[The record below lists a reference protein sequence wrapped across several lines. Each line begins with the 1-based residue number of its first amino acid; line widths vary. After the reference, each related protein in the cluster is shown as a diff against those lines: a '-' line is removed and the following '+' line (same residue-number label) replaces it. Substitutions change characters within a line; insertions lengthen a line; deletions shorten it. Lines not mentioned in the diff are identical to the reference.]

1 MNIFPACSGGV
12 PVTTRTSMKD
22 GFLSA
27 NLSVSYYLNILLSVS
42 LEAMFSAD
50 FDKSPIL
57 TSQQHI

>member
-1 MNIFPACSGGV
+1 
-12 PVTTRTSMKD
+12 MKD